1 MRFWTIFISHCV
13 HALLCD
19 VALVSKCVIGIDIL
33 SNWQNH
39 YTSSLTCEVRA
50 NTVSLSRKDRK
61 TSITFLRDW
70 WRVGEDFRD

>member
-1 MRFWTIFISHCV
+1 MST
-13 HALLCD
+13 ALLCD

-50 NTVSLSRKDRK
+50 NTVSLFRKDGRK
-61 TSITFLRDW
+61 TSITFLEGLMEGRG
-70 WRVGEDFRD
+70 RISEISIKKS